1 MRRVWRGRRECGRLR
16 SRPGDGTIVHMCSM
30 RDAYMSNEISGLLKC
45 SRTFSNVLINLILY

>member
-30 RDAYMSNEISGLLKC
+30 RDAYMSNEISVA
-45 SRTFSNVLINLILY
+45 FSSVLEPSQMFS